1 MRTGR
6 EASGGDHGE
15 WFAKPVPLR
24 CALMKRDWTVIAI
37 GLCFAVVATLLVV
50 LSWPDRL
57 PSCDAFRGSIDGTG
71 GEECGDGLKAW
82 TSQALA
88 GTVIGCVLYV
98 VAIAA
103 LAMGVRRRPIENG
116 SG

>member
-1 MRTGR
+1 VRTAR

-15 WFAKPVPLR
+15 WLVNPVPLR
-24 CALMKRDWTVIAI
+24 CALMKRDRTVIAI
-37 GLCFAVVATLLVV
+37 GLCCAAVATLLVV
-50 LSWPDRL
+50 LSWPQRL

-71 GEECGDGLKAW
+71 GEECGDGLNAW

-88 GTVIGCVLYV
+88 GAVIGCVLYV

-103 LAMGVRRRPIENG
+103 IAVGMRRRPIENG
-116 SG
+116 PG